1 MSLSAETTAKKETTT
16 KAPTNFMVRVG
27 SALVGIPLLILLVF
41 AEGPPAI
48 AGLLFTIGIAGF
60 AAFGLYEFFRALRLR
75 GFEPSER
82 LGYIAVILIQL
93 AVWTVSRGKGG
104 DMIPALLAF
113 FVISA
118 LSLRVLRHE
127 PEPLANIGVTV
138 LGVLYVGGLFSY
150 LIFLRS
156 IPGTIHIPFPFV
168 TLPEMMRGA
177 WIVLYVFA
185 VTFSTDTGA
194 YLIGR
199 RWGKNLLA
207 PHISPAKTRE
217 GAVGGLLGGTLMS
230 LAWGTWIGLPLIHCL
245 ILGVALAI
253 MAQVGDL
260 CESALKR
267 DVGVKDFGSF
277 MPGHGGILDRCDS
290 VLFTAPVAYYYLMF
304 LVVGS
309 NGL

>member
-1 MSLSAETTAKKETTT
+1 MSLSAETTAKKATTT
-16 KAPTNFMVRVG
+16 KAPTNLMVRLG
-27 SALVGIPLLILLVF
+27 SAMVGLPLLILLVF
-41 AEGPPAI
+41 AEGPPVI
-48 AGLLFTIGIAGF
+48 AGLLFTIGIACLAVF
-60 AAFGLYEFFRALRLR
+60 ALHEFFRALRLR
-75 GFEPSER
+75 GYEPSER
-82 LGYIAVILIQL
+82 LGYGAVILIQL

-113 FVISA
+113 FVIFA

-156 IPGTIHIPFPFV
+156 IPGTIHIPVPFV
-168 TLPEMMRGA
+168 TLPEMMKGA
-177 WIVLYVFA
+177 WMVLYVFA

-199 RWGKNLLA
+199 RWGKTLLA

-217 GAVGGLLGGTLMS
+217 GALGGVLAGTLMS
-230 LAWGTWIGLPLIHCL
+230 LAWGSWVGFPLIHCL
-245 ILGVALAI
+245 VLGLALSVV
-253 MAQVGDL
+253 AQVGDL

-277 MPGHGGILDRCDS
+277 LPGHGGILDRCDS
-290 VLFTAPVAYYYLMF
+290 TLFTAPVAYYYLVF
-304 LVVGS
+304 FVVG
-309 NGL
+309 GG

>member
-1 MSLSAETTAKKETTT
+1 MSLSAEPTAKKVTTT

-27 SALVGIPLLILLVF
+27 SALVGIPFLILLVF
-41 AEGPPAI
+41 AEGPPVV
-48 AGLLFTIGIAGF
+48 AGLLFTIGIAVF
-60 AAFGLYEFFRALRLR
+60 AAFGLYEFFRAIRLR

-82 LGYIAVILIQL
+82 LGYLAVILIQF

-104 DMIPALLAF
+104 DMVPALLAF
-113 FVISA
+113 LVIFA
-118 LSLRVLRHE
+118 LTLRVFRHE
-127 PEPLANIGVTV
+127 PEPLANIGVSV

-156 IPGTIHIPFPFV
+156 IPGTIHIPVPFV

-185 VTFSTDTGA
+185 VTFSADTGA

-199 RWGKNLLA
+199 KWGKTLLA
-207 PHISPAKTRE
+207 PHASPAKTRE
-217 GAVGGLLGGTLMS
+217 GALGGVLGGTLMS
-230 LAWGTWIGLPLIHCL
+230 LAWGSWIGLPLVHCL
-245 ILGVALAI
+245 VLGLLLSVVGQI
-253 MAQVGDL
+253 GDL

-290 VLFTAPVAYYYLMF
+290 VLFTAPVAYYYLVF
-304 LVVGS
+304 FVVG
-309 NGL
+309 NVW

>member
-1 MSLSAETTAKKETTT
+1 VT
-16 KAPTNFMVRVG
+16 
-27 SALVGIPLLILLVF
+27 SALAGLPLLILLVF

-48 AGLLFTIGIAGF
+48 AGLLFTIGISGF
-60 AAFGLYEFFRALRLR
+60 AVFGAYEYFRALRLR

-82 LGYIAVILIQL
+82 LGYIAVVLIQF
-93 AVWTVSRGKGG
+93 AVWTVSRGKGA
-104 DMIPALLAF
+104 DLIPALLAF
-113 FVISA
+113 LVIIA
-118 LSLRVLRHE
+118 LTLRVFRHE
-127 PEPLANIGVTV
+127 PEPLANIGVSV

-156 IPGTIHIPFPFV
+156 IPGTIHLPVPFV

-199 RWGKNLLA
+199 KWGKTLLA
-207 PHISPAKTRE
+207 PEVSPAKTRE
-217 GAVGGLLGGTLMS
+217 GAIGGVVVGTLMS
-230 LAWGTWIGLPLIHCL
+230 VAFGSWIGLPVLHCL
-245 ILGVALAI
+245 VLGLVLSAVG
-253 MAQVGDL
+253 QVGDL

-277 MPGHGGILDRCDS
+277 LPGHGGILDRCDS
-290 VLFTAPVAYYYLMF
+290 VLFTAPVAYYYLIF
-304 LVVGS
+304 FVVGS
-309 NGL
+309 AS